1 MLNRRTFLKVT
12 AGGLA
17 TAAAAPRPARA
28 QGKPVEIDFLHIH
41 GGVQQAAVQR
51 QIESF
56 NRSQSRVSV
65 RELFVQGSYEGAME
79 KLQAMNAAG
88 QLPAVA
94 QGGFVYHK
102 FYTGSFP
109 IVPVAKFIAE
119 DKLDVSDFAPAMLR
133 LGQDDKGVQWGLPYA
148 VSTPIFYCN
157 EAAYREAG
165 LDPERAPAT
174 WPDVVETARAL
185 ARGDRAGVWYHY
197 DITGNWLFQAM
208 TECAGGRMIAPDG
221 KSVAFNEPPGVEAL
235 AYWVDMINKHKAM
248 PVLGWT
254 QAQQSWNAGKIAQL
268 STTTALLTVL
278 STGVNFGVR
287 ATLFPKHPGHPR
299 RVPAGGN
306 NVYIFAK
313 DPDQQRAGWEF
324 IKYITGPEGTT
335 ITAQGMGYLSVRKSP
350 LQRPELMGDFLR
362 KTPNAAVTYR
372 QLDEMVPWYNF
383 PGRGGTRIYKLVQD
397 ALQDAFLLKRTPK
410 AALDEAAEQ
419 ANRLIRGR
427 A

>member
-1 MLNRRTFLKVT
+1 
-12 AGGLA
+12 
-17 TAAAAPRPARA
+17 
-28 QGKPVEIDFLHIH
+28 
-41 GGVQQAAVQR
+41 VQQTAVQR
-51 QIESF
+51 QIEAF
-56 NRSQSRVSV
+56 NRSQSRVRV
-65 RELFVQGSYEGAME
+65 RELFVQGSYEGAVE
-79 KLQAMNAAG
+79 KLQAMHAAG

-109 IVPVAKFIAE
+109 ITPVARFIAE
-119 DKLDVSDFAPAMLR
+119 ERFDVSDFPPAMLR
-133 LGQDDKGVQWGLPYA
+133 LGQDESGAQWGLPYA
-148 VSTPIFYCN
+148 VSTPVFYYS
-157 EAAYREAG
+157 ETAYREAG
-165 LDPERAPAT
+165 LDPERPPAT
-174 WPDVVETARAL
+174 WPEVVERARAL
-185 ARGDRAGVWYHY
+185 VKGERAGVWYHY

-235 AYWVDMINKHKAM
+235 AYWVDMINRHKAM

-278 STGVNFGVR
+278 STGVDFGVR
-287 ATLFPKHPGHPR
+287 ATLFPKHPNHPR

-313 DPDQQRAGWEF
+313 DPDQQRAGWEL
-324 IKYITGPEGTT
+324 IKYLTSPEGTT

-350 LQRPELMGDFLR
+350 LQRADLMGDFLK

-397 ALQDAFLLKRTPK
+397 AIQEAFLQAKTPK
-410 AALDEAAEQ
+410 VALDEAAAQ

>member
-287 ATLFPKHPGHPR
+287 ATLFPKHPAHPR